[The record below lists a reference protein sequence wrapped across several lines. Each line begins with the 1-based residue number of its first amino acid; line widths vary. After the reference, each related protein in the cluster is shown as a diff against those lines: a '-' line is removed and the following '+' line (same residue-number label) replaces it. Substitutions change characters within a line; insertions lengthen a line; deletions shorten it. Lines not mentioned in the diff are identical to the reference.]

1 MGVVAGSG
9 MGVGVGNAVS
19 AGVGVPIAGAMVGV
33 GVEVGVGVAVGLGL
47 VTTGGA
53 PPSRSRKSSKRPCW
67 YAMPPAI
74 RSTTTT
80 RANMGRKPQPPLGG
94 VRLGGPPVGGLPESP
109 PVAAPADLRHL
120 DILSFVQSTHVQ

>member
-1 MGVVAGSG
+1 

-19 AGVGVPIAGAMVGV
+19 AGVGVPIAGAIVGV
-33 GVEVGVGVAVGLGL
+33 GVEVGVGVGVGLGA
-47 VTTGGA
+47 TGGVA
-53 PPSRSRKSSKRPCW
+53 SFESKKSSKRPCW

-74 RSTTTT
+74 RSATTT

-109 PVAAPADLRHL
+109 PLAAPADLRHL